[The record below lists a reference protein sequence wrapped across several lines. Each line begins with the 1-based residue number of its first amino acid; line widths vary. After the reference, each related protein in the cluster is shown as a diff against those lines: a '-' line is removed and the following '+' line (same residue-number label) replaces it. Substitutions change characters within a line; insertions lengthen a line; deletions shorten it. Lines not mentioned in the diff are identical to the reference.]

1 MSFSR
6 RSFIKGL
13 SGSACALRGSPLLG
27 RHRSPR
33 SLDDIATM
41 RVFEHGV
48 ASGDPLHDRVVI
60 WTRVSPQHQH
70 ETISVY
76 WQVAFDD
83 KFSQLAAQ
91 GGYETN
97 ANQDFT
103 VKIDVELPKAD
114 TIYFYRF
121 KALGVDSMIGRT
133 RTTPEPWGKEPSQCR
148 IAVCSCSSI
157 WSGYMNAYDR
167 IADRDDIDLVI
178 HCGDYVY
185 DVADR
190 QERVLMPLDP
200 IDAQSPNSLE
210 EIRRRYA
217 YYRKNKA
224 LRRAH
229 QQHPFS
235 IIWDN
240 HEIEIKGDSAFA
252 RKAFHEWTPT
262 RSPDPDNPDLIYR
275 RLSFGSLVDIF
286 LLDTR
291 FIGRDTPIDA
301 TTKDKSLLG
310 KTQYQ
315 WLTQGLKTSEKMWRL
330 IGNQVL
336 MSTFQIGSRP
346 LSFQTWDG
354 YPKERARLFK
364 FLNDHEIDNTIVVT
378 GDAHMSFAN
387 NLKLNDKHVGVEFL
401 PSSVSRGNLDEEI
414 RGFFYQIIGP
424 TFEKIIKS
432 LNNDTVYLESTQN
445 GYGIVDI
452 TPERAVFEFW
462 HTPIDEI
469 TDSQSFA
476 MSLSSE
482 TKTQRFIKTPNP
494 LPTSGEKRPKAPEEP
509 LLQVFTQSFGGT
521 GGAYVNDCHR
531 INLDTSLESVAI
543 SPGDKLEGI
552 RFTLADGSQ
561 LECGSSPPAGAP
573 NISLFEDEWIDRII
587 LCESETK
594 NPKRRYISY
603 IKIKTNKDQIIEGGT
618 PTSQVH
624 FIDVPAMWQ
633 FIAPYGRSSKL
644 INQLGFIATPITA
657 GLKR

>member
-13 SGSACALRGSPLLG
+13 GGSACALSSKPLLS
-27 RHRSPR
+27 RNRSAR
-33 SLDDIATM
+33 SLDDISTM

-48 ASGDPLHDRVVI
+48 ASGDPLYDRVVI
-60 WTRVSPQHQH
+60 WTRVSSQRKH
-70 ETISVY
+70 EPVSVY
-76 WQVAFDD
+76 WQVAFDTE
-83 KFSQLAAQ
+83 FTQIAAQ
-91 GGYETN
+91 GGYETS
-97 ANQDFT
+97 ARQDFT
-103 VKIDVELPKAD
+103 VKIDVQLPKAD
-114 TIYFYRF
+114 TTYFYRF
-121 KALGVDSMIGRT
+121 KALGADSMIGRT
-133 RTTPEPWGKEPSQCR
+133 RTSPEPWGKEPSRCR

-190 QERVLMPLDP
+190 QERVLMPLDL

-240 HEIEIKGDSAFA
+240 HEIEIKGDRAFA
-252 RKAFHEWTPT
+252 RQAFHEWTPT
-262 RSPDPDNPDLIYR
+262 RSPEPDNPDLIYR

-291 FIGRDTPIDA
+291 FIGRNTPITG
-301 TTKDKSLLG
+301 TTDKSLLG
-310 KTQYQ
+310 ESQYQ
-315 WLTQGLKTSEKMWRL
+315 WLTQGLKTSETRWRL
-330 IGNQVL
+330 LGNQVL
-336 MSTFQIGSRP
+336 MSKFQIGSRP
-346 LSFQTWDG
+346 LSFETWDG
-354 YPKERARLFK
+354 YPQERARLFK
-364 FLNDHEIDNTIVVT
+364 FLSDHAIDNTIVVT

-387 NLKLNDKHVGVEFL
+387 HLKLNDKHVGVEFL

-432 LNNDTVYLESTQN
+432 FNNDTVYLESTQN

-469 TDSQSFA
+469 TTAQRFA
-476 MSLSSE
+476 MSLSTE
-482 TKTQRFIKTPNP
+482 TKTQRFIKTPNR
-494 LPTSGEKRPKAPEEP
+494 LPTSGKKKQMAPEEP
-509 LLQVFTQSFGGT
+509 LLKVFTQSYGGT
-521 GGAYVNDCHR
+521 SGQYVNDCHR
-531 INLDTSLESVAI
+531 INLDTSLQSVALQ
-543 SPGDKLEGI
+543 SSARLEGI
-552 RFTLADGSQ
+552 RFTLNDGSN
-561 LECGSSPPAGAP
+561 LVCGRSPSATAP
-573 NISLFEDEWIDRII
+573 TMSLFEDEWIDRII

-594 NPKRRYISY
+594 NLKKRYISY
-603 IKIKTNKDQIIEGGT
+603 IKIKTNKGQIIEAGT
-618 PTSQVH
+618 PSSKVH
-624 FIDVPAMWQ
+624 FIDAPANWQ
-633 FIAPYGRSSKL
+633 LIAPFGRSSRI
-644 INQLGFIATPITA
+644 INQLGFIAVPVTA
-657 GLKR
+657 SLDYQ